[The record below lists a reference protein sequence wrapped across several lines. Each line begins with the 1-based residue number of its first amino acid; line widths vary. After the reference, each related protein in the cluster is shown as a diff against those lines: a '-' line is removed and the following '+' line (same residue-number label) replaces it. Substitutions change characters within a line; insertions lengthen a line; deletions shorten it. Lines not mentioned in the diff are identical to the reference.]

1 MLELDKWYV
10 VQLEYNTIILSSYA
24 IQSCAC
30 AKLCS
35 GSGQS
40 SFELI
45 ANQGITHLLICCH
58 HFQLKSFKWILT
70 NKIQTANHDLRV
82 DVGFFFTPPRDV
94 RSYRPSKKTHTKTSR
109 LNMW

>member
-45 ANQGITHLLICCH
+45 ANQGITHLLIYCH
-58 HFQLKSFKWILT
+58 HFQLKRSNISDFQEFLY
-70 NKIQTANHDLRV
+70 NAN
-82 DVGFFFTPPRDV
+82 G
-94 RSYRPSKKTHTKTSR
+94 
-109 LNMW
+109 